1 MLQHEEQ
8 SYMSEIAVKQET
20 TLERQA
26 RMRERAKELRDKRE
40 TERKEFVEEKLEQR
54 WRDQCE
60 EMRSL
65 LTKKHQDEVCIER
78 SEQLRLKAER
88 NEREKQGN
96 YYNIDRG

>member
-1 MLQHEEQ
+1 MQHEEQ
-8 SYMSEIAVKQET
+8 IYMSEIAVRQET
-20 TLERQA
+20 VLERQA

-65 LTKKHQDEVCIER
+65 LTKKHQDEVCLER
-78 SEQLRLKAER
+78 SEQLRLKTER
-88 NEREKQGN
+88 KEREKQGN
-96 YYNIDRG
+96 YYNTNRV

>member
-88 NEREKQGN
+88 KEREKQGN
-96 YYNIDRG
+96 YYNTDRG